1 MTELYR
7 VRFKSSVKK
16 DLRSIQKH
24 DVLRILK
31 AIEGLAEEPLP
42 SNVKPLTGRDAWR
55 LRIGQYRAVYTI
67 HEEEIL
73 IEIIKVGHRK
83 NVYG

>member
-16 DLRSIQKH
+16 DLRSIQKQ

-31 AIEGLAEEPLP
+31 ALEGLAEDPRP
-42 SNVKPLTGRDAWR
+42 STSKPLTGRDAWR

-67 HEEEIL
+67 HEEEII

-83 NVYG
+83 NVYR

>member
-16 DLRSIQKH
+16 DLRSIQKQ

-31 AIEGLAEEPLP
+31 AIEGLAEDPRP
-42 SNVKPLTGRDAWR
+42 SNAKSLTGRDAWR
-55 LRIGQYRAVYTI
+55 LRIGQYRALYKI

-73 IEIIKVGHRK
+73 IGIIKVGHRK

>member
-1 MTELYR
+1 MTESYS

-16 DLRSIQKH
+16 DLRSIQKQ

-31 AIEGLAEEPLP
+31 ALEGLAEDPRP
-42 SNVKPLTGRDAWR
+42 SNSKPLTWRDAWR

-67 HEEEIL
+67 HEEEII

-83 NVYG
+83 NVYR

>member
-1 MTELYR
+1 MTESYS

-16 DLRSIQKH
+16 DLRSIQKQ

-31 AIEGLAEEPLP
+31 ALEGLAEDPRP
-42 SNVKPLTGRDAWR
+42 SNAKPLTGRYAWR

-67 HEEEIL
+67 HEEEI
-73 IEIIKVGHRK
+73 II
-83 NVYG
+83 

>member
-1 MTELYR
+1 MTELYSI
-7 VRFKSSVKK
+7 RFKSSVKK
-16 DLRSIQKH
+16 DLRSIQKQ

-31 AIEGLAEEPLP
+31 AIEGLAEDPRP
-42 SNVKPLTGRDAWR
+42 SNAKPLTGRDAWR

>member
-16 DLRSIQKH
+16 DLRSIQKQ

-31 AIEGLAEEPLP
+31 AIEGLAEDPRP
-42 SNVKPLTGRDAWR
+42 SNPKPLTGRDAWR

>member
-16 DLRSIQKH
+16 DLRSIQKQ

-31 AIEGLAEEPLP
+31 AIEGLAEEPRP
-42 SNVKPLTGRDAWR
+42 PNAKPLTGRDAWR